1 MFKNR
6 HFVDGKRV
14 MDEDKF
20 KIALSSKMK
29 ALQMAIKL
37 YNYYNLLKFW
47 NSCKRFTLAVN
58 LRYNI
63 GF

>member
-1 MFKNR
+1 M
-6 HFVDGKRV
+6 GK
-14 MDEDKF
+14 ELWTKTNL
-20 KIALSSKMK
+20 K
-29 ALQMAIKL
+29 LQMAIIIKL
-37 YNYYNLLKFW
+37 YNYYNLLTIW